1 MKKIEFLFVIFLM
14 TVSAFA
20 KMPDLIVRT
29 KLDHKRSDILL
40 KRIETFM
47 KNNELGDF
55 TSMKFEERWVVDES
69 ILADHFET
77 EAKEIVDKIS
87 EFLPFD
93 VSNTRIEIAVEGA
106 RYKIKDLSLDLK
118 NSGENLKAEFRA
130 SGACATIDKL
140 QITVKVPMGNDFYLP
155 TYAPSLSSPM
165 LLIGDMTKEEC
176 LTNEILTSTSDEK
189 PIAFD
194 VDLSTTFHEKEISL
208 GIVKTSFEKIK
219 DLVLNN
225 REQLKIIGL
234 NKKNLDVDDIVI
246 EYGPKEIT
254 FFGDK
259 VEDLILENKDS
270 YITLLLDQFVKMIES
285 GYMDRTVEALNEV
298 RFDKGYWI
306 ADSDYHTY
314 LNIDHF
320 KKASLPNQLDTFI
333 SGGFCLTPKYL
344 AMKESCLNEEQLYY
358 EYEPSQTLEESLSF
372 IDNVMK
378 KNKNASVVA
387 SASENFINKII
398 DLTFKA
404 GYWHAEFNTQDMEIG
419 PEGGFVKF
427 NKKGTKA
434 KFYLQLK
441 YNAKKFHKFLIGAKK
456 FDLLI
461 PIICEVSMKIVVKNK
476 IPVLKFIVES
486 VDTSKNTLWYGD
498 EYMSSSFHKVKR
510 FKKLIR
516 KKFILPEAKSYI
528 GKSALDVELP
538 EIKGLNIE
546 QVKLQIDGQGRVIA
560 ILD

>member
-1 MKKIEFLFVIFLM
+1 MKKLASLIAVFLF
-14 TVSAFA
+14 TVSAYA

-69 ILADHFET
+69 ILADHFDSKAQE
-77 EAKEIVDKIS
+77 VVNKIS
-87 EFLPFD
+87 GFLPFD

-106 RYKIKDLSLDLK
+106 HYKIKDLSLNLK
-118 NSGENLKAEFRA
+118 NSGKNLKAEFRA

-140 QITVKVPMGNDFYLP
+140 QITIKVPMGDDFYLP
-155 TYAPSLSSPM
+155 TYAPSLTSPM
-165 LLIGDMTKEEC
+165 LLIGDMTEEEC
-176 LTNEILTSTSDEK
+176 LSNEILTSNKKEK

-194 VDLSTTFHEKEISL
+194 VDLSTTFEEKEIAL

-219 DLVLNN
+219 DLVLNQ
-225 REQLKIIGL
+225 RDKLQFLGL
-234 NKKNLDVDDIVI
+234 NKDNLHVDDVVL

-270 YITLLLDQFVKMIES
+270 YISILLDQFVKMIES
-285 GYMDRTVEALNEV
+285 GYMDRIVEALNEV

-306 ADSDYHTY
+306 ADEDYHTY
-314 LNIDHF
+314 LRIDRF
-320 KKASLPNQLDTFI
+320 QKASLPNQLDTFI

-344 AMKESCLNEEQLYY
+344 AMKENCLNEDQLYY
-358 EYEPSQTLEESLSF
+358 EYEPSQTLEESLAF
-372 IDNVMK
+372 IDKTMQ

-404 GYWHAEFNTQDMEIG
+404 GYWDAEFNTEDIEIG

-427 NKKGTKA
+427 NEKGTKA

-486 VDTSKNTLWYGD
+486 VDTSKDTLWYGD

-516 KKFILPEAKSYI
+516 KKFILPEAESYI

-538 EIKGLNIE
+538 EIKGLDIE